1 MVVRDSGVMTLSSPS
16 LTANGATVSDVNDAN
31 DSVVF
36 ITGQGNDDTARS
48 DINDALFIADF
59 NASSS
64 QPEFERADG
73 DVTAYVSYAVVEFT
87 GINWE
92 VQRSVHTYSSAGT
105 VETEAIAA
113 IPSVNRGFVHA
124 QKMVGEGLNG
134 LDEMG
139 HQVRLSALSCFIP
152 TGIIR
157 KQSFRSHISSLQF
170 QQPNTSWF
178 WQHQSNGT
186 IAQNGPLLQQR

>member
-1 MVVRDSGVMTLSSPS
+1 MVEFVGSAGTDNEMVVRDSGVMTLSSPS
-16 LTANGATVSDVNDAN
+16 LTANGATVSDVNDAS
-31 DSVVF
+31 DIVVF

-92 VQRSVHTYSSAGT
+92 VHVLYIHIQ
-105 VETEAIAA
+105 
-113 IPSVNRGFVHA
+113 A
-124 QKMVGEGLNG
+124 QE
-134 LDEMG
+134 
-139 HQVRLSALSCFIP
+139 Q
-152 TGIIR
+152 
-157 KQSFRSHISSLQF
+157 
-170 QQPNTSWF
+170 
-178 WQHQSNGT
+178 
-186 IAQNGPLLQQR
+186 